1 MQILD
6 INNPFVSF
14 LSSCGKKDLLEH
26 VPAHT
31 RDSIYGQ
38 CRHLDIYWREL
49 DKAHKSLKTIIVISL
64 DGIGSKELFNL
75 WKDNKY
81 SCKPIIPEYV
91 KDFAEPVILFDNS
104 AEGFS
109 DEYMFSFISQVVNH
123 YNLNPDNTYY
133 CNSSINIQDI
143 QQQLGYNNFQTFCA
157 NNFMED
163 SMAELYEIIEYDFKE
178 DNQLVDIDTDLH
190 RPSVFSCLNN
200 APKHHRT
207 LLLGCMSKLDLLQD
221 GYVSSSDL
229 EYNKL
234 YSKTITQLSED
245 LTNLIIEK
253 EDFEIAV
260 EWLDKLKPHYPIVAD
275 KRTEDSIHMKEFGDD
290 SFIQNMLNCDVQV
303 ITETFSNNNLFVSE
317 KVFKPI
323 VMCQPFIILG
333 SNKTYKHLQELGYN
347 TFDYLIDT
355 HKLDTTMNN
364 ISKIIMVCDAIQ
376 QLKEIKSNPIEWK
389 NLQDKIS
396 IDVIHNYNL
405 FVSNLNTIKE
415 NSALGLHKFF
425 DIRPGY
431 KLPLRNKEDK

>member
-123 YNLNPDNTYY
+123 YNLDSENTYY
-133 CNSSINIQDI
+133 CNSSINIQDL
-143 QQQLGYNNFQTFCA
+143 QQQLGYTNFQTFCA

-163 SMAELYEIIEYDFKE
+163 SMAELYETIDYDFIE
-178 DNQLVDIDTDLH
+178 DNHLVDIDTDLH
-190 RPSVFSCLNN
+190 RPFVFNCLNN

-221 GYVSSSDL
+221 GYVSSSDM

-275 KRTEDSIHMKEFGDD
+275 KRTQDSIHMKEFGDN
-290 SFIQNMLNCDVQV
+290 SFIQNMLDCDMQI

-323 VMCQPFIILG
+323 VMCQPFIVLG
-333 SNKTYKHLQELGYN
+333 SNKTYNYLQELGYN

-364 ISKIIMVCDAIQ
+364 ITKITMVCDAIQ
-376 QLKEIKSNPIEWK
+376 QLKDVKQDPIKWK
-389 NLQDKIS
+389 KLQDKIS
-396 IDVIHNYNL
+396 VDVIHNYNL
-405 FVSNLNTIKE
+405 FVSNLNTIKK
-415 NSALGLHKFF
+415 NSALNLHEFF
-425 DIRPGY
+425 EIRPGY
-431 KLPLRNKEDK
+431 KIPLQNKEDK